1 MCIHTFLDLVY
12 TNTLPSI
19 CPSFTLTRVALDKPF
34 SFSSVSF
41 ILIVLLR
48 PAAVGEAGE
57 VIRHRQVTVELS
69 YDCTVQEVEEEE
81 EEEEEE
87 KSVSWIDWHDGERSG
102 QVDEKVP
109 RTPLQL

>member
-57 VIRHRQVTVELS
+57 VREEGEVGEVGGEGEDIWIAKLVVTM
-69 YDCTVQEVEEEE
+69 
-81 EEEEEE
+81 
-87 KSVSWIDWHDGERSG
+87 SVSVFRISDGEARLSG
-102 QVDEKVP
+102 
-109 RTPLQL
+109 LS